1 MMIKKAISTVL
12 FLAVIFNTY
21 AFTMVDVSAETTEKF
36 SYNIMDNGTAH
47 ITKCYETSEDIIIP
61 QEIDGYTV
69 TGISAE
75 TFSHCIGIS
84 SVTIPD
90 SVEFIEDDTLLGMTN
105 VTIYCYTDS
114 PAHRYALEKD
124 FDNIVLMDEIKLNT
138 TNAILT
144 TGGTKALKA
153 TIAPTG
159 DSLKSGKWSS
169 SNTRVATVNSNGV
182 VTAKSRGTATISA
195 KSTDGSF
202 NEAKCRIVVKQPVTR
217 VKISKNNTSLKV
229 GSSKTLKA
237 TVAPT
242 NANNKSVRW
251 TTSNKKVLNVKGQG
265 NITAKHRGKAVV
277 YARATDGSK
286 KYGKCLVTVKQP
298 VKKIKL
304 SSKSITLKVGSSKKL
319 KATAC
324 PKSANNKKVKWIS
337 SNSKVAKVDSKGNIT
352 AVKKGTATISAVA
365 KDGSKVK
372 STCKVT
378 VQNDIKLTS
387 NEKDLLMRSLYRE
400 AGSTGFWC
408 QVYVCSA
415 TLNLW
420 KSEYSYLSLGEMLTN
435 YNIYETAYTL
445 SSVTSQEKSYVKE
458 ATDYVLNGGRVPNVK
473 YFRTDYYHSF
483 GTPVTSIENVYFSC

>member
-1 MMIKKAISTVL
+1 MIKKAISTVL

-21 AFTMVDVSAETTEKF
+21 SLTMLNVSAEITEKF
-36 SYNIMDNGTAH
+36 SYNIMDNGTAQ
-47 ITKCYETSEDIIIP
+47 ITKCYETAEDIIIP

-69 TGISAE
+69 TGIGAE
-75 TFSHCIGIS
+75 TFSDRIGIS

-90 SVEFIEDDTLLGMTN
+90 SVEFIEDDTLLGMTD
-105 VTIYCYTDS
+105 VTIYCYTGTN
-114 PAHRYALEKD
+114 AHQFALEKN

-144 TGGTKALKA
+144 TGRTKNLKA
-153 TIAPTG
+153 IISPTG
-159 DSLKSGKWSS
+159 DCLKSGKWSS
-169 SNTRVATVNSNGV
+169 SNNRVATVNSNGV

-217 VKISKNNTSLKV
+217 VKISNKKAKLNV
-229 GSSKTLKA
+229 GKSKTLKA
-237 TVAPT
+237 TITPT

-251 TTSNKKVLNVKGQG
+251 TTSNKKVLNVKATGK
-265 NITAKHRGKAVV
+265 ITAKHRGKAIV

-298 VKKIKL
+298 VRKIKL
-304 SSKSITLKVGSSKKL
+304 SNKSVTLKVGDNKKI

-324 PKSANNKKVKWIS
+324 PKSANNKKIKWVS

-352 AVKKGTATISAVA
+352 AVKKGTANISAVA

-372 STCKVT
+372 TTCKVT
-378 VQNDIKLTS
+378 VENQIELTA

-420 KSEYSYLSLGEMLTN
+420 KSEYSHLSLEGMLTN

-445 SSVTSQEKSYVKE
+445 SSVTSSEKSYVKD
-458 ATDYVLNGGRVPNVK
+458 ATEYVLNGGKVPYVK